1 MNGKKSYPEEL
12 ERHWLAEAASET
24 HATGGD
30 RDALARLAGDVRRLA
45 DRFTTERPS
54 GEVAD
59 YFKNTRTC
67 LAYALYFGPL
77 SDARMRLIGDEAP
90 VAEARR
96 GAGRP
101 WRILDAGA
109 GIGASSWAALQRAEA
124 AGHESTELDA
134 WDRSRVALRCLHG
147 CFTACRERLW
157 PRATLRTHAGDVREA
172 VWEEGRYD
180 EVILHY
186 VLNEM
191 DPAARASALA
201 KAARALAEGGTLW
214 ICEPLVR
221 AEGDWMG
228 EIRRVAVE
236 ELGLRIWAPCPHE
249 GPCQLGEPCHAV
261 RTFAMSRSLQILNTG
276 LKRDVRH
283 LAFAW
288 LALRKGG
295 ERDGR
300 CRVRLTAPPSFAKG
314 QVLYRACC
322 PDGSVSTVQV
332 LERGLDG
339 KGRKALRGLERGEA
353 LELERLSLLG
363 DGKTMRGE
371 GVVAAAAGGGG
382 GDVPGE
388 E

>member
-12 ERHWLAEAASET
+12 ERHWLAAAAAET

-45 DRFTTERPS
+45 DRFTTERPA

-67 LAYALYFGPL
+67 LAYSLYFGPL

-90 VAEARR
+90 PAEARR
-96 GAGRP
+96 VAGRP

-109 GIGASSWAALQRAEA
+109 GIGASSWAALQRADA
-124 AGHESTELDA
+124 AGHEATELDA

-147 CFTACRERLW
+147 CFCACRERLW

-180 EVILHY
+180 EVIFHY

-191 DPAARASALA
+191 DSSARAAALA
-201 KAARALAEGGTLW
+201 KAARALTEGGTLW

-236 ELGLRIWAPCPHE
+236 ELGLRIWVPCPHE
-249 GPCQLGEPCHAV
+249 GPCRLGEPCHAV
-261 RTFAMSRSLQILNTG
+261 RTFAIPRSLQILNTG

-322 PDGSVSTVQV
+322 PDGSVSPVQV

-339 KGRKALRGLERGEA
+339 KGRKALRGMERGEA
-353 LELERLSLLG
+353 LELERLALLG
-363 DGKTMRGE
+363 DGKTRRGE
-371 GVVAAAAGGGG
+371 GVVVAASGGVG
-382 GDVPGE
+382 GDGAGE
-388 E
+388 G

>member
-12 ERHWLAEAASET
+12 ERHWLDEAAAET
-24 HATGGD
+24 RATGGD
-30 RDALARLAGDVRRLA
+30 RDALARLSGDVRRLA
-45 DRFTTERPS
+45 DRFTTGRPE

-77 SDARMRLIGDEAP
+77 SDARMRLTGDEAP
-90 VAEARR
+90 MVEARR

-124 AGHESTELDA
+124 AGHAATELDA

-157 PRATLRTHAGDVREA
+157 SRATLRTHAGDVLEA
-172 VWEEGRYD
+172 VWEEGGYD

-191 DPAARASALA
+191 EPAARAAALA
-201 KAARALAEGGTLW
+201 KAARALAEGGTMW

-221 AEGDWMG
+221 AEGDWMR
-228 EIRRVAVE
+228 EVRRMAVE
-236 ELGLRIWAPCPHE
+236 DLSLRIWAPCAHE
-249 GPCQLGEPCHAV
+249 GPCTLGESCHAV
-261 RTFAMSRSLQILNTG
+261 RTFAMPRSLQILNTG

-283 LAFAW
+283 LAFSW

-295 ERDGR
+295 ERRGG
-300 CRVRLTAPPSFAKG
+300 CRVRLAAAPSLAKG

-322 PDGSVSTVQV
+322 PDGTVSTVQV

-353 LELERLSLLG
+353 LELERLTLLG
-363 DGKTMRGE
+363 DGKTLRGE
-371 GVVAAAAGGGG
+371 GAAVAAGGDGADG
-382 GDVPGE
+382 PDGA
-388 E
+388 

>member
-1 MNGKKSYPEEL
+1 MSGKKAYPEEL
-12 ERHWLAEAASET
+12 ERHWLAAAAEET

-54 GEVAD
+54 GEVAE
-59 YFKNTRTC
+59 YFKSTRTC
-67 LAYALYFGPL
+67 LAYSLYFGPL

-90 VAEARR
+90 PAAARR
-96 GAGRP
+96 EGEKP

-109 GIGASSWAALQRAEA
+109 GTGGASWAALQRAAA
-124 AGHESTELDA
+124 AGHAATELDA

-147 CFTACRERLW
+147 CFEACRERLW
-157 PRATLRTHAGDVREA
+157 PRASLRTHAGDVREA

-180 EVILHY
+180 EVVLHY

-191 DPAARASALA
+191 DPAARAAVLG
-201 KAARALAEGGTLW
+201 KAARALAEGGTMW

-228 EIRRVAVE
+228 EIRRLAVE

-249 GPCQLGEPCHAV
+249 GPCRLGEPCHAV
-261 RTFAMSRSLQILNTG
+261 RTFAMPRSLQILNSG

-283 LAFAW
+283 LAFSW

-295 ERDGR
+295 AVREG
-300 CRVRLTAPPSFAKG
+300 CRVRLAGSPSFAKG

-322 PDGSVSTVQV
+322 PDGTVSAVQV

-353 LELERLSLLG
+353 LELERLALLG
-363 DGKTMRGE
+363 DGKTLRGE
-371 GVVAAAAGGGG
+371 GAVFASDGAAVGGG
-382 GDVPGE
+382 PGE
-388 E
+388 K